1 MPRAAQSYRF
11 GGEATLPSLI
21 VAQARDAFLY
31 ATDELY
37 PAVLDSLLEAAAAPG
52 LARLAGYSLS
62 DFRYWLADP
71 LSAPAGW
78 DKLLEAIKDWAHRW
92 RLLDRGQPPGWIL
105 EAGLDA
111 VARYQASGGRWRY
124 WSVGWGGPVPDACD
138 VLPPIP
144 LTPEVE
150 RALPA
155 GLWRILTVCSRLDG
169 GKFIECRFHPETDGA
184 GRIKRA
190 LRKYA
195 LSVLRVWQISAEQA
209 CRKIDQTVAAAL
221 ARGCVP
227 GQWRSERR
235 IVYWAV
241 RAVVGREAYE
251 DIAKD
256 PNRGVSDRRERI
268 SPPSVRNQVREFLV
282 LIGLRRRS
290 GRKDR

>member
-11 GGEATLPSLI
+11 GGEATLPSFI
-21 VAQARDAFLY
+21 VAQARLAFLY

-92 RLLDRGQPPGWIL
+92 RLLDRGRIPRWL
-105 EAGLDA
+105 LDA
-111 VARYQASGGRWRY
+111 ALSAISRHHAHGWRY
-124 WSVGWGGPVPDACD
+124 WSVGWAGAVPDDCE
-138 VLPPIP
+138 VLPLVP

-155 GLWRILTVCSRLDG
+155 GLRRILMVCSRDG
-169 GKFIECRFHPETDGA
+169 GAYIGCNFSPAFDGA
-184 GRIKRA
+184 GRFKRA
-190 LRKYA
+190 LWKYA
-195 LSVLRVWQISAEQA
+195 HSVLRVWHVSAEQA

-221 ARGCVP
+221 ARGCVA
-227 GQWRSERR
+227 GQWRAERR
-235 IVYWAV
+235 IVYWAA

-251 DIAKD
+251 DIAND
-256 PNRGVSDRRERI
+256 PNGGVSERRERI
-268 SPPSVRNQVREFLV
+268 SPPTVRNQVREMLV
-282 LIGLRRRS
+282 LIGLRRRP

>member
-21 VAQARDAFLY
+21 VAEARDAFLY
-31 ATDELY
+31 AVDELY
-37 PAVLDSLLEAAAAPG
+37 PQVLDDLLELAARAGMPNLAASTPG
-52 LARLAGYSLS
+52 
-62 DFRYWLADP
+62 DFADWLLVPEIAP
-71 LSAPAGW
+71 PGWSA
-78 DKLLEAIKDWAHRW
+78 LLEAIEAWARRW
-92 RLLDRGQPPGWIL
+92 RLQDRGRIPRWL
-105 EAGLDA
+105 LDA
-111 VARYQASGGRWRY
+111 ALDAIWRHQAFRWRY
-124 WSVGWGGPVPDACD
+124 WSIGWGGAVPDDCE

-144 LTPEVE
+144 MTPELE

-155 GLWRILTVCSRLDG
+155 GLRRILTVCSRDG
-169 GKFIECRFHPETDGA
+169 DAYIGCMFSPAFDGA
-184 GRIKRA
+184 GRFKRA

-195 LSVLRVWQISAEQA
+195 HSVLRVWHVSAEQA

-221 ARGCVP
+221 AAGCVP

-251 DIAKD
+251 DIAND
-256 PNRGVSDRRERI
+256 ANRGVTDRRERI
-268 SPPSVRNQVREFLV
+268 SPPTVRNQVREFLAV
-282 LIGLRRRS
+282 IGLRRRS